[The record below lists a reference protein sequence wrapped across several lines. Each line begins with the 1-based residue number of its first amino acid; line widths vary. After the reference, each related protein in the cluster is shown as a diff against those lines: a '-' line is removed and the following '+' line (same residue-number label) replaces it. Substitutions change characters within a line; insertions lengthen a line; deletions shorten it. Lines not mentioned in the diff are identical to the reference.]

1 MLLNPITL
9 PFHYFQGWLLTM
21 SEKQRP
27 ERWDSQLEQ
36 IAVRAPSW
44 SSEDNRPQ
52 AEAISVASVWQMES
66 PETADAALAGKDGV
80 FVYRRDGHP
89 NERSLGKKLAAL
101 HGAATASITAQ
112 GMSAVGSVALA
123 TLEPGAE
130 VWIANE
136 LYGKST
142 QLFSKDLTR
151 WGAKCTLFDPT
162 SEDDLQRLSKSD
174 ARLVMIE
181 TISNPRLNVP
191 CLESLADITH
201 AVGGKL
207 AVDNTFATHLLCRPI
222 DYGAD
227 IVVESLGKQVN
238 GHSDA
243 MVGLVA
249 SKDQA
254 VGDAIAATV
263 STFGMASS
271 PLDCFLTERGLA
283 TIAVRMERACANA
296 MQLAEQLDGLDGI
309 EVDYPGLTTHPQ
321 HSKALQQLKGGFG
334 WMVTLHLRPEGDLV
348 MEFFSELGPEIAFVP
363 SLGDVSTTL
372 SHPASTSHRGYS
384 VEERTAL
391 GIHDGTVRVSCGIEP
406 AEWLVEKFCSAV
418 RALS

>member
-1 MLLNPITL
+1 MP
-9 PFHYFQGWLLTM
+9 
-21 SEKQRP
+21 EKQRP
-27 ERWDSQLEQ
+27 EVWDSQLER

-44 SSEDNRPQ
+44 SSDENRPQ

-66 PETADAALAGKDGV
+66 PETANAALAGRDGA

-89 NERSLGKKLAAL
+89 NERSLGSKLAEL
-101 HGAATASITAQ
+101 HGAASASITAQ
-112 GMSAVGSVALA
+112 GMSAVGAVALA

-142 QLFSKDLTR
+142 QLFSKDLAR
-151 WGAKCTLFDPT
+151 WGTKCTLFDPT
-162 SEDDLQRLSKSD
+162 SQEDLQRLSDSR
-174 ARLVMIE
+174 ARLVMVE

-191 CLESLADITH
+191 CLKSLAEITH

-222 DYGAD
+222 DFGAD

-249 SKDQA
+249 SKDQDL
-254 VGDAIAATV
+254 GDAIAATI

-271 PLDCFLTERGLA
+271 PLDCFLTQRGLA

-296 MQLAEQLDGLDGI
+296 LQLAEQLNALEGI
-309 EVDYPGLTTHPQ
+309 QVDYPGLSSHR
-321 HSKALQQLKGGFG
+321 HRSLALEQLKGGFG
-334 WMVTLHLRPEGDLV
+334 WMVTIHLQPDSEFV
-348 MEFFSELGPEIAFVP
+348 MQLFEHLSPEIAFVP
-363 SLGDVSTTL
+363 SLGDVCTTL
-372 SHPASTSHRGYS
+372 SHPASTSHRGYT
-384 VEERTAL
+384 VEERAAL
-391 GIHDGTVRVSCGIEP
+391 GIHEGTVRVSCGIEP
-406 AEWLVEKFCSAV
+406 GEWLVKRFCDAV
-418 RALS
+418 KSLS